1 MPELAASSIAAISRI
16 DVVPMLLDLC
26 CRVTGM
32 GFAAIA
38 RVTEDRWIACAVKDD
53 IAFGMK
59 PGDELKVE
67 TTLCNAVRDRR
78 EAIVIDD
85 VASDGIYDAH
95 QTPGTY
101 GFQSYISMPIFRGDG
116 SFFGTLCALDPKP
129 HKVSDPVVTG
139 TFTAFAQFIALH
151 LDAQVRL
158 DASEAALLEERA
170 TAALRDRF
178 VAVLGHDLRNPLAAI
193 EAGTR
198 LLSERDPLTPRQ
210 AQIVKQMAASNRRMT
225 QLVDHVLDL
234 ARGQLGGGLSV
245 DRVDDMTLAESIQ
258 LVVAE
263 LRAVH
268 PDRTLEARIDIG
280 EPVTCDHQ
288 RIMQLVSNLLGNA
301 LTYGDPVKPV
311 QIAAETA
318 DGCFRVEVANGGR
331 PIPRTRL
338 AKLFEP
344 FTHAGQTKGL
354 GLGLFIAMEI
364 AKAHGGMI
372 DVVSD
377 AAETRFTFAMPCLAQ
392 PATD

>member
-1 MPELAASSIAAISRI
+1 VPELAASSVAAISRI
-16 DVVPMLLDLC
+16 DAVPALLAAC
-26 CRVTGM
+26 CRITGM

-38 RVTEDRWIACAVKDD
+38 RVTEDRWIACAVQDD

-59 PGDELKVE
+59 AGDERRIE
-67 TTLCNAVRDRR
+67 TTLCDAVRDRR

-85 VASDGIYDAH
+85 IAADGIRRIPEMH
-95 QTPGTY
+95 
-101 GFQSYISMPIFRGDG
+101 GFRSYISMPIVRGDG
-116 SFFGTLCALDPKP
+116 SFFGTLCAFDPRP
-129 HKVSDPVVTG
+129 HKVSDPAVTG

-151 LDAQVRL
+151 LDTQLQL
-158 DASEAALLEERA
+158 DTNEAALQEERA

-198 LLSERDPLTPRQ
+198 LLHERDPLTPRQ
-210 AQIVKQMAASNRRMT
+210 TQIVTQMAASSRRMT
-225 QLVDHVLDL
+225 QLVDQVLDL
-234 ARGQLGGGLSV
+234 ARGQLGGGMRV
-245 DRVDDMTLAESIQ
+245 DRINDMTLEESIQ
-258 LVVAE
+258 LVVGE

-268 PDRTLEARIDIG
+268 PDRALEVRIDID

-301 LTYGDPVKPV
+301 LTYGDPATAVR
-311 QIAAETA
+311 IAAETA
-318 DGCFRVEVANGGR
+318 DGCFRIEVSNGGR
-331 PIPRTRL
+331 PIPRARL

-364 AKAHGGMI
+364 AKAHGGTI
-372 DVVSD
+372 EVVSE
-377 AAETRFTFAMPCLAQ
+377 AAETRFTFAMPCLA
-392 PATD
+392 PLA